1 MRSPGESLARKAK
14 MSTTTD
20 EAELQILI
28 SENLRDAAELTKV
41 LSDDWMFLS
50 FDADASDAQGDFR
63 KVYYNKLSDLHD
75 TFGVIKQSYQAICEI
90 HEVSYQ

>member
-1 MRSPGESLARKAK
+1 
-14 MSTTTD
+14 MSITTD

-28 SENLRDAAELTKV
+28 SQNLRDASELTKV

-50 FDADASDAQGDFR
+50 FDSDSSDAQSDFR
-63 KVYYNKLSDLHD
+63 KIYYNKLSDLHD
-75 TFGVIKQSYQAICEI
+75 TFGVIKQSYEAICEI